1 MGIKGSYKMY
11 LPALAV
17 LLLLS
22 GICAASAASAA
33 PAAGTGSGPEYE
45 WIEYISTYCDDN
57 STVSNVTI
65 SSIVQMPDGTYIAG
79 GKDDSGRAVF
89 GLDKS
94 GNIVWVK
101 KISGGDAEGSVRFV
115 EKSPDG
121 SVYLF
126 TDGENLIKLENAS
139 ADAREVWTY
148 HVPLGAISS
157 IEVLDDGNVLMGGD
171 FLQSFLTMVGTDGQE
186 VWNRSLGN
194 PAGGGQFRLRSV
206 QTGNDGKYVV
216 TGYVDPIYYENAYRA
231 FAMEIN
237 ATGGDVW
244 NQQYQT
250 ENVSIFFTSVAAMG
264 DGGYAVGA
272 LESPMG
278 EVAEGSEGE
287 ADAVYQPYLV
297 ILDKDGRAISK
308 KAMNEVDFIYN
319 IQKAADGG
327 LFLLCGKTKGPEEV
341 EHVVVKTDSAG
352 NVDWLK
358 SFDTMRVR
366 SIQPLSDNSLLT
378 LLYDEDTGN
387 SVIIKT
393 EPSKPVKPAQS
404 GAKQSPGFAVTS
416 VFAALAGACG
426 VLALVGRKNE

>member
-1 MGIKGSYKMY
+1 MGINGSYKMY

-101 KISGGDAEGSVRFV
+101 KISGGDADGSVRFV

-287 ADAVYQPYLV
+287 ADAVYQPYVGAVGDGFLRAGERLV
-297 ILDKDGRAISK
+297 LDELEAAAVIDECVASDACRVVVCFG
-308 KAMNEVDFIYN
+308 
-319 IQKAADGG
+319 KAAVDDHKHSVG
-327 LFLLCGKTKGPEEV
+327 L
-341 EHVVVKTDSAG
+341 D
-352 NVDWLK
+352 
-358 SFDTMRVR
+358 
-366 SIQPLSDNSLLT
+366 
-378 LLYDEDTGN
+378 
-387 SVIIKT
+387 
-393 EPSKPVKPAQS
+393 
-404 GAKQSPGFAVTS
+404 
-416 VFAALAGACG
+416 G
-426 VLALVGRKNE
+426 VLALTGMNGNVAVDDVPCFAFHAEAVEDAGANFRILP